1 MKNTND
7 IVLEWLKETDIS
19 LSTISRRTGIARK
32 TLHNWRTGASPSV
45 SLLQKLTKYYNNL
58 NNNEVILSD
67 DGEIDKDYVIGLQKE
82 KIVALEALTEK
93 AKMERDIWEMLEHDA
108 TFEVHL
114 DFRSFKLYRKL
125 SRVSGLEKLS
135 EVIGYTVDELR
146 YDYFCLGEWYEIKK
160 HPIDKIMTKETK
172 TSLQHYTDNFPA
184 LFRAMKS
191 VVGDYYIPF
200 NITYIGKNDIGKVQ
214 ASVYNRVF
222 WREMKIESKVKMF
235 A

>member
-82 KIVALEALTEK
+82 KIVALEALNEK
-93 AKMERDIWEMLEHDA
+93 AKMERDIWEMLEFDSM
-108 TFEVHL
+108 FEVHMKIKG
-114 DFRSFKLYRKL
+114 FRLYRSIVKAT
-125 SRVSGLEKLS
+125 GLEMLAV
-135 EVIGYTVDELR
+135 ELGYTLDELR
-146 YDYFCLGEWYEIKK
+146 DDYFCLGEWYEMKK
-160 HPIDKIMTKETK
+160 HPIDRIMTKETK

-184 LFRAMKS
+184 LFQSMKS
-191 VVGDYYIPF
+191 VVGDHYIPF
-200 NITYIGKNDIGKVQ
+200 NIVYVGKDDCCRVQ